1 MIGVSFTLVLTAVFL
16 FLAFRKV
23 DFGKAFLIISDSSLL
38 ILIVYLIIFFLSHY
52 ARAIRW
58 KLMLDPVKK
67 DISKN
72 HLFGS
77 VMISYGVS
85 CIVPRLGEI
94 YRALFLGRWENIP
107 RATVLGTIVVERIFD
122 VTFFTLGMLVSVF
135 IYNGDLYKE
144 VEWLRLTLLIGFG
157 LVFVA
162 VIIIFLII
170 RFQNKFTNMIVS
182 LTAKINEK
190 LSQKLKVVFE
200 TLVDGF
206 STIKSGKHFAGITI
220 WSLTIMLLYAVN
232 TYVGFFM
239 INMHQHG
246 EIDFT
251 TAWVFMSLSAI
262 GFIIPTPS
270 GLGSYHA
277 LAIFTLVQLF
287 NCDYNASAAYAILT
301 HLIQTVCFVG
311 STIFILFFL
320 NKKRVKQ
327 GLSKETF
334 LSVLKSN
341 PESK

>member
-1 MIGVSFTLVLTAVFL
+1 
-16 FLAFRKV
+16 
-23 DFGKAFLIISDSSLL
+23 
-38 ILIVYLIIFFLSHY
+38 
-52 ARAIRW
+52 
-58 KLMLDPVKK
+58 MLDSVKK

-94 YRALFLGRWENIP
+94 YRALFLGRWEKIP

-122 VTFFTLGMLVSVF
+122 TTFFTLGMLISVF

-144 VEWLRLTLLIGFG
+144 VDWLRFTLVIGFG
-157 LVFVA
+157 LVFLA
-162 VIIIFLII
+162 VLIILLII
-170 RFQNKFTNMIVS
+170 RFQNKFINMIVG
-182 LTAKINEK
+182 LTAKLNIK
-190 LSQKLKVVFE
+190 LSLKLKSVFE

-206 STIKSGKHFAGITI
+206 STIKNGKYFLGITV
-220 WSLTIMLLYAVN
+220 WSLIIMLLYAFN

-246 EIDFT
+246 KIDFT
-251 TAWVFMSLSAI
+251 TAWIFMTLSAI

-287 NCDYNASAAYAILT
+287 NCDYDASAAYAILT

-311 STIFILFFL
+311 STIFILYYL

-341 PESK
+341 PDSK